1 MTTGRSTQ
9 NYEQLLC
16 ALVSEGLSRAEN
28 GVLLQVAE
36 GLWFESWVPDLSQL
50 PEDLRHDAGYVLDRL
65 ARFNVVEKEQK
76 QRVLFAIGP
85 YKPNSSELSARHKDR
100 LANEWG
106 ASEELTPRIPE
117 LMPYQTRQYG
127 RERLRAAT

>member
-1 MTTGRSTQ
+1 MTSGRCTQ

-50 PEDLRHDAGYVLDRL
+50 PEDLRPDAGYVLDRL

-76 QRVLFAIGP
+76 QRVISAIGS
-85 YKPNSSELSARHKDR
+85 YKPNFSELLVRHKDK

-106 ASEELTPRIPE
+106 ASEELTLRLPE
-117 LMPYQTRQYG
+117 LMPYQTRQY
-127 RERLRAAT
+127 RKDRLSAK